1 MAMPAARAIRYKSA
15 MHANPTRFGLSAT
28 IAIADSGKHTG
39 HPPLPDSVSKK
50 LIKIIKNRNQLLF
63 FAFSRIRPNGLKL
76 QYYDKVR
83 ANQTVYYRTIGC
95 HY

>member
-39 HPPLPDSVSKK
+39 HPPFLARSQKK
-50 LIKIIKNRNQLLF
+50 LIKIIRTGTN
-63 FAFSRIRPNGLKL
+63 
-76 QYYDKVR
+76 YYSLR
-83 ANQTVYYRTIGC
+83 FL
-95 HY
+95 

>member
-39 HPPLPDSVSKK
+39 HPPSWL
-50 LIKIIKNRNQLLF
+50 
-63 FAFSRIRPNGLKL
+63 GLK
-76 QYYDKVR
+76 KV
-83 ANQTVYYRTIGC
+83 NKNYKEPEPIIILCVF
-95 HY
+95 

>member
-39 HPPLPDSVSKK
+39 HPPFLARSQKS
-50 LIKIIKNRNQLLF
+50 
-63 FAFSRIRPNGLKL
+63 
-76 QYYDKVR
+76 
-83 ANQTVYYRTIGC
+83 
-95 HY
+95 